1 MGSARRPG
9 SSPRRRSPAG
19 ATNMGTR
26 RTAPDGLDYVPIA
39 GTDPNFVFGVIR
51 ATLGGSTT
59 TALDAVFRR
68 LFPVAQPSDPEK
80 PWPQPT
86 CFKWDVLLPPW
97 ASADY
102 LDPQTL
108 CRAYGAQG
116 WDGVK
121 DLVVIAS
128 FRMPETVS
136 EPPTMSVATAFELVR
151 SYCYQKL
158 ATERKLATVVAMHL
172 PGRAGS
178 DGLPPH
184 AHAMALARELGP
196 AGFGSFV
203 RPLATDAG
211 RKIIETEWAAWRVTR
226 GAPASGGK
234 APKK

>member
-1 MGSARRPG
+1 MADPRDAWRKRHYSA
-9 SSPRRRSPAG
+9 PRRVPPA
-19 ATNMGTR
+19 
-26 RTAPDGLDYVPIA
+26 
-39 GTDPNFVFGVIR
+39 
-51 ATLGGSTT
+51 
-59 TALDAVFRR
+59 
-68 LFPVAQPSDPEK
+68 FPGRQPADPEK
-80 PWPQPT
+80 PWPEPT

-136 EPPTMSVATAFELVR
+136 EPPTMSLPTAYGLVR
-151 SYCYQKL
+151 SFAYQKL
-158 ATERKLATVVAMHL
+158 ALERKLAVVAMHV

-184 AHAMALARELGP
+184 GHVMALARELGP

-211 RKIIETEWAAWRVTR
+211 RKIIEAEWAAWRAAHSAS
-226 GAPASGGK
+226 APSTK
-234 APKK
+234 ATKK

>member
-1 MGSARRPG
+1 MGARRP
-9 SSPRRRSPAG
+9 
-19 ATNMGTR
+19 
-26 RTAPDGLDYVPIA
+26 APEGLDYVPVA
-39 GTDPNFVFGVIR
+39 GTDPNIVFGVIR
-51 ATLGGSTT
+51 ATLGGSAT
-59 TALDAVFRR
+59 TASMAVFRR

-108 CRAYGAQG
+108 CRAYAAQG

-128 FRMPETVS
+128 FRLPETVS
-136 EPPTMSVATAFELVR
+136 EPPTMSLPTGYEIVR
-151 SYCYQKL
+151 SLAYQKL
-158 ATERKLATVVAMHL
+158 ALDRKLATILAMHV

-184 AHAMALARELGP
+184 VHVMALARELGP

-211 RKIIETEWAAWRVTR
+211 RNIIESEWAAWRAAH
-226 GAPASGGK
+226 GAAPASTK
-234 APKK
+234 VVKR